1 MNGLDSPLESL
12 AFIPVNLGP
21 LLSAV
26 VNNIWAWLAVVT
38 AAVSFWRIHN
48 SSIKTTSSSS
58 HIFLSPP
65 PTPEPAPTVPKTTP
79 FVRKGG
85 VEEEEKETEEE
96 EEEVLTR
103 GNSKKFFTV
112 FCEEREN
119 DENED
124 GEVDGGDYNDDDEVD
139 EEKNEWVMIKR
150 WGSSSELTVE
160 MRGGDLGWYS
170 YQNRKVIDGSV
181 VRLWGEEGEI
191 GCGSPRSCRK
201 RVYSS
206 RKLSTSNSF

>member
-79 FVRKGG
+79 F
-85 VEEEEKETEEE
+85 
-96 EEEVLTR
+96 
-103 GNSKKFFTV
+103 
-112 FCEEREN
+112 EREN

>member
-26 VNNIWAWLAVVT
+26 LNNIWAWLAVVT
-38 AAVSFWRIHN
+38 AAVSFWRLRN
-48 SSIKTTSSSS
+48 SSVKTTSS
-58 HIFLSPP
+58 HIL
-65 PTPEPAPTVPKTTP
+65 EPAPTVPKTTP

-85 VEEEEKETEEE
+85 VEEKERETEDEDEDEE
-96 EEEVLTR
+96 EGVLTR

-112 FCEEREN
+112 FYEEREN
-119 DENED
+119 DEGKNDD
-124 GEVDGGDYNDDDEVD
+124 GEMDGGDYNDDDDEEVD
-139 EEKNEWVMIKR
+139 EMKNNEWVMIKR

-191 GCGSPRSCRK
+191 GCASPRSCRK